1 MFARN
6 AKSFGLHGLLA
17 AALSAAV
24 AVFGVPEVDPARA
37 APATALGGVVVEPDG
52 DGARMNVVLSSS
64 VGCATSASG
73 NQVVIALRGVAA
85 VPASHRMD
93 IGPVTGVTVRTLG
106 DHIAIGVATRVPMEV
121 AASFFEGTVLVVRL
135 TPRAPTHR
143 GTSTVCARVRSAGR

>member
-1 MFARN
+1 
-6 AKSFGLHGLLA
+6 
-17 AALSAAV
+17 
-24 AVFGVPEVDPARA
+24 
-37 APATALGGVVVEPDG
+37 
-52 DGARMNVVLSSS
+52 MNVVLSSS

-73 NQVVIALRGVAA
+73 NQAVIALRGVAA

-106 DHIAIGVATRVPMEV
+106 DQIAIGVATRVPMEV
-121 AASFFEGTVLVVRL
+121 AAAFFEGAVLVVRL